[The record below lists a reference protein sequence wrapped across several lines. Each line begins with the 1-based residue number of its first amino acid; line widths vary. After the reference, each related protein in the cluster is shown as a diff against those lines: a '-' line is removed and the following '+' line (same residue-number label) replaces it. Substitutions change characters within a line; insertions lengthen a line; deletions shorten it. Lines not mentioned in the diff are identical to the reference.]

1 MAATLATFRVQF
13 PEFAATAD
21 GVVDRALVEALLIH
35 SVRELATLFLTAH
48 LLECDAKRAAGTPLV
63 GEVASEQAGDIKS
76 DLPHAGGR
84 RHDGRLAGRRLHPHR
99 IRQTLSWRLSSGRRV
114 TPSGRGSWA
123 DGCPWRTP
131 AQGRSP

>member
-1 MAATLATFRVQF
+1 MAATLATFRTQF

-63 GEVASEQAGDIKS
+63 GEVASEQAGDIKATYRTQAAGDMTGGS
-76 DLPHAGGR
+76 RAAAYTRTEYGKRFLALEQRAPRHAIG
-84 RHDGRLAGRRLHPHR
+84 A
-99 IRQTLSWRLSSGRRV
+99 RV
-114 TPSGRGSWA
+114 VG
-123 DGCPWRTP
+123 
-131 AQGRSP
+131 